1 MNGKGSLMSWL
12 LPTLGYA
19 LTVGLTGISVKYALK
34 TISWQQM
41 LLWVPLAY
49 AGFALILILGY
60 GARFPLGVGGAW
72 AALTALFASAGLI
85 LLFVA
90 LDRGQASV
98 VVPVSS
104 IYPVVTLVASAVFLA
119 ESVTVPKVAGTLL
132 VVAGVTLISR

>member
-34 TISWQQM
+34 TITWQQM

-49 AGFALILILGY
+49 AVWALVLVVGF

-85 LLFVA
+85 LLFIA
-90 LDRGQASV
+90 LDRGQASI

-104 IYPVVTLVASAVFLA
+104 IYPVVTLIASAAFLS
-119 ESVTVPKVAGTLL
+119 ESVTMPKVVGTAL

>member
-1 MNGKGSLMSWL
+1 MSWL

-34 TISWQQM
+34 TITWQQM
-41 LLWVPLAY
+41 VLWVPLAY
-49 AGFALILILGY
+49 AGFALILILGF

-72 AALTALFASAGLI
+72 AALTALLASGGLI

-104 IYPVVTLVASAVFLA
+104 IYPVVTLIASAAFLS
-119 ESVTVPKVAGTLL
+119 ESVTVPKVVGTVL

>member
-1 MNGKGSLMSWL
+1 MSWL

-34 TISWQQM
+34 TITWQQM

-49 AGFALILILGY
+49 AVWALVLVVGF

-85 LLFVA
+85 LLFIA
-90 LDRGQASV
+90 LDRGQASI

-104 IYPVVTLVASAVFLA
+104 IYPVVTLIASAAFLS
-119 ESVTVPKVAGTLL
+119 ESVTMPKVVGTAL

>member
-1 MNGKGSLMSWL
+1 VNGKGSLMSWL

-34 TISWQQM
+34 TITWQQM

-49 AGFALILILGY
+49 AVWALVLVVGF

-85 LLFVA
+85 LLFIA
-90 LDRGQASV
+90 LDRGQASI

-104 IYPVVTLVASAVFLA
+104 IYPVVTLIASAAFLS
-119 ESVTVPKVAGTLL
+119 ESVTMPKVVGTAL